1 MSKQE
6 EEEKKRKL
14 REFLLEQGIDFTVID
29 KTLLVLWTN
38 EVFNVGTLSAFSS
51 KEDLRNL
58 RARNDNGEEV
68 ALGAGTVEVLWS
80 YILRRRADSSTAQ
93 PSKKLRLSGNATT
106 PEDEFLAGLAKTR
119 LDGKRLVLD
128 QEVYDTKD
136 KVVYVRS
143 CYEQL
148 FGICAPLL
156 KSGRKCTV
164 TGTPGI
170 GKSMFGYY
178 SNHRLL
184 REGVTVIYIYM
195 GWECCHLYVPENP
208 GRKVLET
215 LGRLDVKLPNLNE
228 GGWVGRFIPN
238 GATELAQ
245 DSKELYGALIKL
257 EGEVVVILDP
267 PRGWGADVFKNP
279 PCGVLVVTS
288 PTPERT
294 LAINSQA
301 GTFSFYMPLWT
312 LEEVKS
318 LLMARESSGQISDE
332 EEGQLKLRS
341 IRFGNIPR
349 YIAQVNRSHLEM
361 IMLAENATH
370 EVIQQLSGPTM
381 VQVVTPTS
389 AVPQVSGRIIHLE
402 AASDFMRASKR
413 FASEMIERQILVHFQ
428 RSQRHAWSVFAESV
442 RDVNGFSQ
450 MVGVRSEIWWHSA
463 LQAGGVFT
471 LEQLY
476 NKTSRLNSSYRK
488 GPLRSITSPESAAR
502 YSAKQNLSDITNLW
516 DLQESE
522 SAFAGLYFN
531 FLKGNAPPI
540 DSIWVL
546 DGAKGK
552 DIFDPGSESAPPVYV
567 CGVQMTLSERHTLN
581 LRGVDTFVNLVTKL
595 APPGARAEIL
605 FVTDESVLKN
615 LHYVL
620 VKEHPDLRQWLL
632 KVPPDRLFQ

>member
-1 MSKQE
+1 LKA
-6 EEEKKRKL
+6 KN
-14 REFLLEQGIDFTVID
+14 EQ
-29 KTLLVLWTN
+29 
-38 EVFNVGTLSAFSS
+38 
-51 KEDLRNL
+51 
-58 RARNDNGEEV
+58 GEEV
-68 ALGAGTVEVLWS
+68 SMGEGTIAILWK
-80 YILRRRADSSTAQ
+80 YIEGRRQGERGPSTAQ
-93 PSKKLRLSGNATT
+93 PSKKLRLSGNAAT
-106 PEDEFLAGLAKTR
+106 PEDKFLAGLAKTR
-119 LDGKRLVLD
+119 LDGERLVLD
-128 QEVYDTKD
+128 REVYDTKD

-148 FGICAPLL
+148 FGTCAPLL

-184 REGVTVIYIYM
+184 REDVTVIYIYM

-208 GRKVLET
+208 GQKVLKT
-215 LGRLDVKLPNLNE
+215 LRRLDVELPNRTE
-228 GGWVGRFIPN
+228 AGWVGRFIPN
-238 GATELAQ
+238 SATELAQ
-245 DSKELYGALIKL
+245 ESKELYGALTEL

-267 PRGWGADVFKNP
+267 PKGWGADVFKNP
-279 PCGVLVVTS
+279 PCGVLIVTS

-294 LAINSQA
+294 LAIDSQA
-301 GTFSFYMPLWT
+301 GTFCFYMPLWT
-312 LEEVKS
+312 FEELKS
-318 LLMARESSGQISDE
+318 LLIARQGSGQISDE

-361 IMLAENATH
+361 IMLAENTTYR
-370 EVIQQLSGPTM
+370 VIQQLSGPTM

-428 RSQRHAWSVFAESV
+428 RSQRHAWSLFAESV

-476 NKTSRLNSSYRK
+476 NKTSRSNASYRK
-488 GPLRSITSPESAAR
+488 CPLRSFTFPGSAAR
-502 YSAKQNLSDITNLW
+502 YSAKQNLSDIANLW
-516 DLQESE
+516 DLQASE
-522 SAFAGLYFN
+522 SAFAGLYFH
-531 FLKGNAPPI
+531 FLKGNVPAI

-546 DGAKGK
+546 DGAKVK
-552 DIFDPGSESAPPVYV
+552 DVFDPGGKSAPPVYV
-567 CGVQMTLSERHTLN
+567 CGVQTTLSERDTLN
-581 LRGVDTFVNLVTKL
+581 LEGMDTFLNLVMNL
-595 APPGARAEIL
+595 APPGARAELI
-605 FVTDESVLKN
+605 FVTDESLLKD

-632 KVPPDRLFQ
+632 KVPSDRLFQ